1 MAATAALTVSPS
13 SPATRSSGGP
23 AREAMLLE
31 LEGDLVRL
39 RLGLTTFVADPRD
52 AGPRGR
58 FAADLRKVAAGTT
71 VLDWPIVAAALSR
84 AEALVKSAG
93 VLGSLDDDEQETLE
107 AAVDRFAD
115 ALHDDGDRE
124 PTPTSGPL
132 RAASPGVTPG
142 RQTQLLSVPV
152 FVAGSRAIAD
162 TLRARGAAEGDGYVF
177 AVRHLPRLD
186 TAYAAVRAADPRPD
200 VILVDGDEPGAE
212 QLVEDLLGDSRTD
225 AVPIVVVGTWSAPE
239 HAARFVALGA
249 ARCLPKPL
257 AAGEL
262 RRACAQVSP
271 GVPSNRYE
279 PLGRMT
285 LDDLGARLAS
295 ELHSSLCD
303 SAIDDRM
310 RRKLVD
316 LGEGSAVLTVMW
328 DAVARIRELVSAQ
341 SAGELR
347 FAARRCE
354 EALPAGVA
362 LVRSTSRDKSERSIG
377 LDRRAESASLAA
389 MTVLVAEDDLTTNW
403 FLSGVLR
410 DAGATVI
417 DAFSAQEALDC
428 ARETPPDAVIAG
440 LSVGTVGGV
449 SLARAVREDVLLR
462 DVPVIVL
469 GADNAQVRRAEELD
483 ECGAGAILKGASS
496 EVVLQRVREVTRAR
510 RSLAARLSDGVRIQG
525 RLDDLAP
532 TSLLRLVCQTTPNSR
547 VTLHG
552 GDAVVE
558 VEVRD
563 GKPVRAC
570 RTTAD
575 GNLRHGVDAL
585 AAVLALGAGRFLVEA
600 SEQPVVSEL
609 SGSLLEVLAGTVE
622 RVRGMQRAVSGAE
635 LLRIE
640 RVGFDAEALA
650 GLVVMTP
657 EPARTALA
665 AMMSGRS
672 PWSLVE
678 TGVASLNLVERVL
691 VDVARRNAIVDLERG
706 EGPSAVRSLPVLVDV
721 TPVPG
726 HVMPTAERV
735 AHRVVAPSVEL
746 VRAAMAPLLPPPLPP
761 LLAPPLPPLAF
772 ELARVFVPVAS
783 LTPSGPAPLE
793 FGFETSTEAFDL
805 PMADDPSWVSPVA
818 RVSTAD
824 VRHSSV
830 GAEVVFEPVEDD
842 ELSPAAGPEPVITRP
857 SSPSSP
863 SRLTASTPPRARPSA
878 PSVQPSFE
886 RPIRGAHTPILVSR
900 LAVSQEALR
909 RSTTPILTSAVR
921 EGQRTELASLDRP
934 ATPTRELAAPVPV
947 VAAPVPV
954 VAAPMPVVAAPM
966 PVVAAPVPSAPS
978 ALAAQQEADAQEVP
992 LPKSAMPSSYLPRS
1006 TIAVAP
1012 KPSSFRFV
1020 APVVFAVVGVT
1031 LAVGARWWRYQEHAP
1046 QSAPVGV
1053 VQAPGL
1059 AELATSP
1066 EGVAVAATDAAARG
1080 ANARTPR
1087 GAASVV
1093 DEPPA
1098 TDVEVAKVASE
1109 TPPAPVP
1116 AEPEEA
1122 PVESP
1127 LSAKERRKVDAE
1139 HGIVEIVAGRKDE
1152 IFVDGK
1158 RLGTGPTQR
1167 LALPAGGERH
1177 EIRVKMRGE
1186 ERVRYVTAKAGVK
1199 LRFRIAP
1206 PWSH

>member
-58 FAADLRKVAAGTT
+58 FAEDLRKVAAGTT

-271 GVPSNRYE
+271 GVPSTRYE

-761 LLAPPLPPLAF
+761 LAF

-783 LTPSGPAPLE
+783 LAPSGPAPLE

-947 VAAPVPV
+947 VAAPVP
-954 VAAPMPVVAAPM
+954 
-966 PVVAAPVPSAPS
+966 SAPS

-1031 LAVGARWWRYQEHAP
+1031 LAVGARWWRYQDHAP

-1109 TPPAPVP
+1109 TPPAAVP

>member
-1 MAATAALTVSPS
+1 
-13 SPATRSSGGP
+13 
-23 AREAMLLE
+23 
-31 LEGDLVRL
+31 
-39 RLGLTTFVADPRD
+39 
-52 AGPRGR
+52 
-58 FAADLRKVAAGTT
+58 
-71 VLDWPIVAAALSR
+71 
-84 AEALVKSAG
+84 
-93 VLGSLDDDEQETLE
+93 
-107 AAVDRFAD
+107 
-115 ALHDDGDRE
+115 
-124 PTPTSGPL
+124 
-132 RAASPGVTPG
+132 
-142 RQTQLLSVPV
+142 
-152 FVAGSRAIAD
+152 
-162 TLRARGAAEGDGYVF
+162 
-177 AVRHLPRLD
+177 
-186 TAYAAVRAADPRPD
+186 
-200 VILVDGDEPGAE
+200 
-212 QLVEDLLGDSRTD
+212 
-225 AVPIVVVGTWSAPE
+225 
-239 HAARFVALGA
+239 
-249 ARCLPKPL
+249 
-257 AAGEL
+257 
-262 RRACAQVSP
+262 
-271 GVPSNRYE
+271 
-279 PLGRMT
+279 
-285 LDDLGARLAS
+285 
-295 ELHSSLCD
+295 
-303 SAIDDRM
+303 
-310 RRKLVD
+310 
-316 LGEGSAVLTVMW
+316 
-328 DAVARIRELVSAQ
+328 
-341 SAGELR
+341 
-347 FAARRCE
+347 
-354 EALPAGVA
+354 
-362 LVRSTSRDKSERSIG
+362 
-377 LDRRAESASLAA
+377 
-389 MTVLVAEDDLTTNW
+389 
-403 FLSGVLR
+403 
-410 DAGATVI
+410 
-417 DAFSAQEALDC
+417 
-428 ARETPPDAVIAG
+428 
-440 LSVGTVGGV
+440 
-449 SLARAVREDVLLR
+449 
-462 DVPVIVL
+462 
-469 GADNAQVRRAEELD
+469 
-483 ECGAGAILKGASS
+483 
-496 EVVLQRVREVTRAR
+496 
-510 RSLAARLSDGVRIQG
+510 
-525 RLDDLAP
+525 
-532 TSLLRLVCQTTPNSR
+532 
-547 VTLHG
+547 
-552 GDAVVE
+552 
-558 VEVRD
+558 
-563 GKPVRAC
+563 
-570 RTTAD
+570 
-575 GNLRHGVDAL
+575 
-585 AAVLALGAGRFLVEA
+585 
-600 SEQPVVSEL
+600 
-609 SGSLLEVLAGTVE
+609 
-622 RVRGMQRAVSGAE
+622 
-635 LLRIE
+635 
-640 RVGFDAEALA
+640 
-650 GLVVMTP
+650 
-657 EPARTALA
+657 
-665 AMMSGRS
+665 
-672 PWSLVE
+672 
-678 TGVASLNLVERVL
+678 
-691 VDVARRNAIVDLERG
+691 
-706 EGPSAVRSLPVLVDV
+706 
-721 TPVPG
+721 
-726 HVMPTAERV
+726 
-735 AHRVVAPSVEL
+735 
-746 VRAAMAPLLPPPLPP
+746 MAPLLP
-761 LLAPPLPPLAF
+761 PPLPPLAF

-783 LTPSGPAPLE
+783 LAPSGPAPLE

-954 VAAPMPVVAAPM
+954 VAAPV

-1098 TDVEVAKVASE
+1098 TDVEVANVASE